1 MKAIREAQET
11 TQQRISNAVM
21 LNKELLP
28 SRGKYYAEDIFI
40 RKMNA
45 KEIKDLSLVNPDNAN
60 AIFNKIIGS
69 CIEGI
74 ELNKILLYDKI
85 WLIYYLRDITYN
97 GMPFKI
103 KSKCPECGKN
113 VILEYTLPNLSVTYA
128 DTDLPES
135 IELPNGDKVTPKYP
149 TIGTEIQ
156 INRLKNDP
164 NVITEIDEEIMTIC
178 SHITEINGEH
188 VTLFEAYEYF
198 ADDENA
204 KGSGFDFASFVHSM
218 APYVFGAKPVGK
230 FTCTCGQEIVETVPL
245 TPDFFLPKF

>member
-11 TQQRISNAVM
+11 APQHNTNTVM

-28 SRGKYYAEDIFI
+28 SKGKYYTSDIFV

-45 KEIKDLSLVNPDNAN
+45 KEIKDLSLVNQENAN
-60 AIFNKIIGS
+60 SIFNNIIS
-69 CIEGI
+69 ACVTGI
-74 ELNKILLYDKI
+74 ELNKILLNDKI
-85 WLIYYLRDITYN
+85 WMIYYLRDITYN

-103 KSKCPECGKN
+103 RSKCPECNKN
-113 VILEYTLPNLSVTYA
+113 VVLDYTLSNLVVTYA
-128 DTDLPES
+128 DKDLPEF
-135 IELPNGDKVTPKYP
+135 IELPNGDKITPSYP

-156 INRLKNDP
+156 INRKKNDP
-164 NVITEIDEEIMTIC
+164 NIILAIDEEIMTIC
-178 SHITEINGEH
+178 AHITEINGEH
-188 VTLFEAYEYF
+188 VTLMEAYEYF
-198 ADDENA
+198 ADEENA

-230 FTCTCGQEIVETVPL
+230 FECSCGHEIYETIPL